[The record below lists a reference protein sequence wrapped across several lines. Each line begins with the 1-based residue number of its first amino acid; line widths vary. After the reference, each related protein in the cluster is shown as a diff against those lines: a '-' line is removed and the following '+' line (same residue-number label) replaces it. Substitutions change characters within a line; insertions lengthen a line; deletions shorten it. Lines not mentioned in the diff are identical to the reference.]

1 MIKGEPHLPELII
14 TEEPMPQTPS
24 YQGRRPDIT
33 AEYSASTLSRWG
45 FFPAVL
51 RYLQRL
57 ELPRRLQGVTIPSA
71 PNAHFKPV
79 DKLMTLV
86 TLFLTG
92 IARISHIDRTL
103 AGETAL
109 ARLLGLDRFPS
120 SDTLYALL
128 GKVTAWHVKQVDRIH
143 RTYLDEQAR
152 FDQGTVIADLDLSV
166 KSTEG
171 RKRQGATPGYNP
183 QHKGRDCY
191 QWAVA
196 FASGVVVWQQ
206 LYAGGT
212 SGQGVVRPALEA
224 LRRRM
229 PHLSLLRLDGGF
241 LAAAVLNLLVSQH
254 VGFLTKG
261 GTKLLSIRTL
271 LERTRPEQ
279 WQSYDEDTRLC
290 RWNRVQLLDDFR
302 TPVTVV
308 LVECRRR
315 IKKRKKGRVSWKTRL
330 FHYAIVTD
338 QHHWPTAKIYET
350 YKKRWAVEN
359 FFKESNQ
366 SFSSGKLPSSKFR
379 GNQFFLGLLGV
390 VYNLMQLFKRD
401 CLPSGYRAVNFATVR
416 RHFLEHAVVI
426 EERGEGEIHLIFN
439 ADYPLQRAANLM
451 LRKALAV

>member
-1 MIKGEPHLPELII
+1 MIEVLQHLTSLII
-14 TEEPMPQTPS
+14 TEGPMSCPRS
-24 YQGRRPDIT
+24 YHDHPPT
-33 AEYSASTLSRWG
+33 LTVEYSASTLSRWG
-45 FFPAVL
+45 FFPVILQYL
-51 RYLQRL
+51 RRL

-71 PNAHFKPV
+71 PNAHFQPV

-86 TLFLTG
+86 TVFLTG

-128 GKVTAWHVKQVDRIH
+128 GKISAWHVKQVDRIH
-143 RTYLDEQAR
+143 RTYLEEQAR

-183 QHKGRDCY
+183 HHKGRDCY

-196 FASGVVVWQQ
+196 FAAGVVVWHQ
-206 LYAGGT
+206 LYEGGT
-212 SGQGVVRPALEA
+212 AGQGVVRTALEA
-224 LRRRM
+224 LRQRM
-229 PHLSLLRLDGGF
+229 PHLSILRLDGGF
-241 LAAAVLNLLVSQH
+241 LAAKVLTLLVSQH
-254 VGFLTKG
+254 VGFLTKA
-261 GTKLLSIRTL
+261 GTKLVSIRTL
-271 LERTRPEQ
+271 LERTRAEQ

-290 RWNRVQLLDDFR
+290 RWNQVRLLDDFR

-315 IKKRKKGRVSWKTRL
+315 IKKRKKGRLFWKTRTL
-330 FHYAIVTD
+330 HYAIVTD

-350 YKKRWAVEN
+350 SKARWAVEN

-366 SFSSGKLPSSKFR
+366 SFSSGKLPSGKYR
-379 GNQFFLGLLGV
+379 GNQFFLALLCV
-390 VYNLMQLFKRD
+390 VYNLMQFFKRD
-401 CLPSGYRAVNFATVR
+401 CLPRAYRWVSFATVR
-416 RHFLEHAVVI
+416 RHFLEHAVII
-426 EERGEGEIHLIFN
+426 EERSESEIRLIFN
-439 ADYPLQRAANLM
+439 ADYPLQREANLM
-451 LRKALAV
+451 LRKAVAA

>member
-1 MIKGEPHLPELII
+1 MIKGKLHLPELII
-14 TEEPMPQTPS
+14 TEGPMPRPRSYHEHTP
-24 YQGRRPDIT
+24 RIT

-45 FFPAVL
+45 FFPVILGYL
-51 RYLQRL
+51 RRL

-86 TLFLTG
+86 TVFITG

-109 ARLLGLDRFPS
+109 ARTLGLDRFPS

-143 RTYLDEQAR
+143 QAYLDDQAR
-152 FDQGTVIADLDLSV
+152 FDQGSVIADLDLSV

-183 QHKGRDCY
+183 RHKGRDCY

-196 FASGVVVWQQ
+196 FASGVVLWQQ
-206 LYAGGT
+206 LYRGGT

-241 LAAAVLNLLVSQH
+241 LSAKVLDLLVSQH
-254 VGFLTKG
+254 IGFLTKA
-261 GTKLLSIRTL
+261 GTKLRSVRTL
-271 LERTRPEQ
+271 LEQTRPGH

-302 TPVTVV
+302 TPVTMV

-315 IKKRKKGRVSWKTRL
+315 IKKRKKGRVYWTTRI

-366 SFSSGKLPSSKFR
+366 SFGSGKLPSSRFQ
-379 GNQFFLGLLGV
+379 GNQFFLALLSV
-390 VYNLMQLFKRD
+390 VYNLMQFFKRD
-401 CLPSGYRAVNFATVR
+401 GLPKGYEAMSFATVR

-426 EERGEGEIHLIFN
+426 EERDECEIHLVFN
-439 ADYPLQRAANLM
+439 ADYPLKQAANLM
-451 LRKALAV
+451 LRKALAA

>member
-1 MIKGEPHLPELII
+1 MIKGEPHLPLSII
-14 TEEPMPQTPS
+14 TEEPMPRPRS
-24 YQGRRPDIT
+24 YHDPRPTIT

-45 FFPAVL
+45 FFPAIL

-57 ELPRRLQGVTIPSA
+57 DLPERLRGVTIPSA
-71 PNAHFKPV
+71 PNAHFRPV

-86 TLFLTG
+86 TVFITG

-120 SDTLYALL
+120 SDTLYNVL
-128 GKVTAWHVKQVDRIH
+128 GTVTAWHVKQVDRIH
-143 RTYLDEQAR
+143 RAYLDEQAR
-152 FDQGTVIADLDLSV
+152 FDQGTTIADLDLSV

-171 RKRQGATPGYNP
+171 RKRQGATPGHNP
-183 QHKGRDCY
+183 NHKGRDCY

-206 LYAGGT
+206 LCRGCT
-212 SGQGVVRPALEA
+212 SGHNLVKPALEA
-224 LRRRM
+224 LRQRM
-229 PHLSLLRLDGGF
+229 PHLAILRLDGGF
-241 LAAAVLNLLVSQH
+241 LSAKVLNLLVSQH
-254 VGFLTKG
+254 VGFLTKA
-261 GTKLLSIRTL
+261 GTKLVSVRTL
-271 LERTRPEQ
+271 IERTRPER

-315 IKKRKKGRVSWKTRL
+315 IKKRKKGRVSWKTRI

-350 YKKRWAVEN
+350 YKARWAVEN

-366 SFSSGKLPSSKFR
+366 SFSSGKLPSGRFQ
-379 GNQFFLGLLGV
+379 GNRFFLGLLCV
-390 VYNLMQLFKRD
+390 VYNLMQWFKRD
-401 CLPSGYRAVNFATVR
+401 CLPRVYRAVSFATVR

-426 EERGEGEIHLIFN
+426 EVRTEQEIHLIFN
-439 ADYPLQRAANLM
+439 EGYPLQREADLM
-451 LRKALAV
+451 LRKAVAA